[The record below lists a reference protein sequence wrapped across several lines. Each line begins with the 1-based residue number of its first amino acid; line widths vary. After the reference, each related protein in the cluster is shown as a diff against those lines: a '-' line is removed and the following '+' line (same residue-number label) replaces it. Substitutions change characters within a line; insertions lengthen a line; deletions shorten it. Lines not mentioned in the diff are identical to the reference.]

1 MHVGVGRKNILLE
14 SAFGYILATIFM
26 NMIIRSFPIDYYAV
40 LWIEALSFPLSEA

>member
-14 SAFGYILATIFM
+14 NAFGYILATIM